1 MTPEDI
7 ETRLKDL
14 FREVPD
20 DDPEGALAYAAA
32 RDVLVCH
39 SDADEADILRAQEA
53 VRSRWPAVADC
64 LPEAY
69 GTAEPTPPEPRRPD
83 PELTPEE
90 RAELVDLFLDYVTD
104 EPDQVAAI
112 RRALDELTAHIDE
125 DDFVAAM
132 TLYGQVMNVLVA
144 NITPETVVEAG
155 YRERARA
162 TLRYGDHFLGKLFDE
177 AIKTIAETPAET
189 EMFSCC
195 GHMVLPCPFC
205 GSRNLD
211 VEDDGEGGVQVSC
224 CREGC
229 AAIGPGSCNY
239 VRQDNIQAWNTR
251 WNGGG
256 QIDLEPIWV
265 RSGREA
271 SE

>member
-1 MTPEDI
+1 MTPKDI

-20 DDPEGALAYAAA
+20 DDPDGALAYADA

-53 VRSRWPAVADC
+53 VRSRWPVVADC

-69 GTAEPTPPEPRRPD
+69 GTAEPSPPEPRRPD

-90 RAELVDLFLDYVTD
+90 RAELVDLLLDYVTD
-104 EPDQVAAI
+104 EPDQIAAI

-144 NITPETVVEAG
+144 NITPETADEAQH
-155 YRERARA
+155 RDLARA
-162 TLRYGDHFLGKLFDE
+162 KLRYGDAFV
-177 AIKTIAETPAET
+177 
-189 EMFSCC
+189 C
-195 GHMVLPCPFC
+195 
-205 GSRNLD
+205 NL
-211 VEDDGEGGVQVSC
+211 V
-224 CREGC
+224 
-229 AAIGPGSCNY
+229 A
-239 VRQDNIQAWNTR
+239 
-251 WNGGG
+251 
-256 QIDLEPIWV
+256 
-265 RSGREA
+265 EA
-271 SE
+271 SK